1 MMRIVADTNI
11 FISGIFWEGNFSSK
25 VISLWRNR
33 KIDLISSVPII
44 EELVSNLKGF
54 KIKMD
59 EETVQEWENMILE
72 NAVLVEPEEKI
83 DIVKDDSDDN
93 KFIEAAV
100 TGKAS
105 YIVTQDNH
113 LLKIKEF
120 RGIKILT
127 PKELLNEINKQKNP
141 PM

>member
-1 MMRIVADTNI
+1 MRIVADTNI

-127 PKELLNEINKQKNP
+127 PKEFLNEINKQKNP

>member
-127 PKELLNEINKQKNP
+127 PKEFLNEINKQKNP